1 MCYCNPTF
9 DVRCTCWVE
18 NDDGTKNEDFKR
30 CPVRCDTT
38 YIRIMNEYKYYK
50 MIEENSFDSIKKEII
65 AITGLNENDWENIK
79 KIYEEI
85 NKEFYEEEEESDDEE
100 E

>member
-1 MCYCNPTF
+1 
-9 DVRCTCWVE
+9 
-18 NDDGTKNEDFKR
+18 
-30 CPVRCDTT
+30 
-38 YIRIMNEYKYYK
+38 MNEYKYYK
-50 MIEENSFDSIKKEII
+50 MIEENGFDSIKKEII